1 MKIPYGISNFADLRR
16 DRYFYIDKTPF
27 IPKLEPDELGVS
39 YSLFLRPR
47 RFGKSTLLSTLEH
60 YYDLD
65 RKDQFDELFSGLWI
79 HQHPTP
85 ERNRY
90 LVLSLDFS
98 KVSADAGVDT
108 LKQSFYSVVQSSVRM
123 MLMSYRE
130 RFPDLAKLEARM
142 SEHGDANSL
151 IGDLLA
157 VVRGIRQKIYLLI
170 DEYDNFANRLL
181 SDGQQDVYESVVGA
195 TGFIRTFYA
204 SLKAGTTAGSLG
216 RMFITGVS
224 PILLDDLSSGF
235 NIIRHISLK
244 PKLNAMVG
252 FTRAE
257 VEQSVDIF
265 LADQQQ
271 LKADPRIGDR
281 SSLLSALEKHYDG
294 YRFSENAAER
304 IFNSDLILYFL
315 SEMKEA
321 GCFPSQMLDMNVRT
335 DYARL
340 QRIATLA
347 GAAGKETRALLETVL
362 SEGGIES
369 RLVEQFGVRTMY
381 SRAQLVSLF
390 YYMGML
396 TFGPRP
402 PTASEPYLVMPN
414 LVIRE
419 LQWEYLAFALKD
431 QENIWLDDMDLRRA
445 LQVMAVEGD
454 ITPLLALFQ
463 EQVVGRIGNKDLRQF
478 NEKVLKLML
487 LAYISQSRV
496 FNILSEKEFSGG
508 YCDLFL
514 GVNTEIQLA
523 RYAWML
529 EVKYLKTQAKA
540 GEIEAAF
547 EQALSQLDR
556 YGGDQKLIS
565 LLTLGKELKA
575 GALVF
580 VGAKTVLFRPWP
592 REAAAPPGGLAT
604 GSHRSRTGRSPRKR
618 TL

>member
-98 KVSADAGVDT
+98 
-108 LKQSFYSVVQSSVRM
+108 SVRTDSGIDA
-123 MLMSYRE
+123 LMETFFHSIRGRIEGFLKRYSSRV
-130 RFPDLAKLEARM
+130 PDLAPLLARLHTYRYPEDLM
-142 SEHGDANSL
+142 S
-151 IGDLLA
+151 DLL
-157 VVRGIRQKIYLLI
+157 VLLSVTPYKIYLLI

-369 RLVEQFGVRTMY
+369 RLVEQFGVRAMNAP
-381 SRAQLVSLF
+381 AQLISLF

-396 TFGPRP
+396 TFGPRSP
-402 PTASEPYLVMPN
+402 ASVLPYLVIPN

-419 LQWEYLAFALKD
+419 LQWEYLALALKD
-431 QENIWLDDMDLRRA
+431 QEQIWLDTTELQHA
-445 LQVMAVEGD
+445 LTAMAVEGN
-454 ITPLLALFQ
+454 INPLLALFQ

-592 REAAAPPGGLAT
+592 REAAAPKKKKPGAKKKAAT
-604 GSHRSRTGRSPRKR
+604 
-618 TL
+618 